1 MSWKKL
7 QAEGRVRT
15 HKTSKKELSELRAI
29 VARDL
34 EDAAIQELSDDRR
47 FATAYNAA
55 LQTAKMAIACAG
67 YQLASTPGHHRLTF
81 ETVARFQH
89 ARTGKGASRR
99 GGIVTR
105 WYELERAGKLSDIPS
120 DQPRISGALV

>member
-7 QAEGRVRT
+7 QAESKVHA
-15 HKTSKKELSELRAI
+15 HKTSKKELDDLRAVI
-29 VARDL
+29 LRDL

-55 LQTAKMAIACAG
+55 LQASKMAILCAG

-81 ETVARFQH
+81 EAARL
-89 ARTGKGASRR
+89 ALGASAAGYLDFFEACRR
-99 GGIVTR
+99 KRNVID
-105 WYELERAGKLSDIPS
+105 YDPS
-120 DQPRISGALV
+120 QLIQR

>member
-15 HKTSKKELSELRAI
+15 HKASKKELNELRALI
-29 VARDL
+29 ARDL

-67 YQLASTPGHHRLTF
+67 YQLAGTPVITGSSLRRPGSRL
-81 ETVARFQH
+81 
-89 ARTGKGASRR
+89 
-99 GGIVTR
+99 
-105 WYELERAGKLSDIPS
+105 ELLPPGPGFL
-120 DQPRISGALV
+120 

>member
-15 HKTSKKELSELRAI
+15 HKTSKKELNELRALI
-29 VARDL
+29 ARDL

-67 YQLASTPGHHRLTF
+67 YQ
-81 ETVARFQH
+81 
-89 ARTGKGASRR
+89 RT
-99 GGIVTR
+99 
-105 WYELERAGKLSDIPS
+105 LSH
-120 DQPRISGALV
+120 G

>member
-7 QAEGRVRT
+7 QAESKV
-15 HKTSKKELSELRAI
+15 HAYKTSKKELDDLRAVI
-29 VARDL
+29 LRDL

-67 YQLASTPGHHRLTF
+67 YQLAAHRVIIGSRLRRPGSRLELLPPGTWISLKR
-81 ETVARFQH
+81 A
-89 ARTGKGASRR
+89 GAS
-99 GGIVTR
+99 
-105 WYELERAGKLSDIPS
+105 AM
-120 DQPRISGALV
+120 